1 MYLKT
6 MQTSDLDWAQIC
18 EKYNCGLHPDQLRK
32 MAAGIRLAAQA
43 GMLTM
48 DGEHEHAE
56 STPND

>member
-1 MYLKT
+1 

-48 DGEHEHAE
+48 DGEHTE